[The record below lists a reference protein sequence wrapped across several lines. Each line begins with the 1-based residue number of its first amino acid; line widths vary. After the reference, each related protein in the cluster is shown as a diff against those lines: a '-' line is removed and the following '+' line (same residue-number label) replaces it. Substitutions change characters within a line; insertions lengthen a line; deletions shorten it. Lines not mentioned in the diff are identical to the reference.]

1 MNNKNTLYVL
11 TLVLTMLSAYHC
23 ETVKVIIYMYIYI
36 IHLVFYRTTFFISKQ
51 QRTLASSC

>member
-23 ETVKVIIYMYIYI
+23 ETVKVIIYIHIYN
-36 IHLVFYRTTFFISKQ
+36 TFSI
-51 QRTLASSC
+51 L